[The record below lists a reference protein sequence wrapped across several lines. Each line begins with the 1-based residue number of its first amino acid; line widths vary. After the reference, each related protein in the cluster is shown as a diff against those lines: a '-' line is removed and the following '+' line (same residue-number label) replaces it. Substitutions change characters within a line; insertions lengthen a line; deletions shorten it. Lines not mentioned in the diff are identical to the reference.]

1 MTEVTF
7 NTKSFAE
14 PTDKMFPLALVTGKN
29 VSKKVSNSLS
39 MRAFV
44 NLILIM

>member
-29 VSKKVSNSLS
+29 VSKMSKRLS